1 MLNSIEL
8 FDVLANKYSHIVD
21 NYDYDDLIESYNNHK
36 IGSSLCEDDIRLSDD
51 PFRLCTEEEKV
62 SILQELD
69 IDWATIGLGWL

>member
-69 IDWATIGLGWL
+69 ID